1 MDGRGSN
8 SHTDT
13 YQVPYEYYILTVNLK
28 NRTLPVVINDRLTA
42 GPKGALF
49 GYHVD
54 EGQQALICGITSTQA
69 AIPTPALLRDT
80 GEALTDPDLPL

>member
-1 MDGRGSN
+1 MFDAQYKLTLSETGEIRYRTETDTWTDEEGN

-28 NRTLPVVINDRLTA
+28 NRTLPVVINDRR
-42 GPKGALF
+42 PKGALF

-54 EGQQALICGITSTQA
+54 EGQQALSVG
-69 AIPTPALLRDT
+69 
-80 GEALTDPDLPL
+80 

>member
-1 MDGRGSN
+1 MFDAQYKLTLSETGEIRYRTETDTWTDEEGN

-42 GPKGALF
+42 DQKSLSRECLF
-49 GYHVD
+49 RG
-54 EGQQALICGITSTQA
+54 GSL
-69 AIPTPALLRDT
+69 
-80 GEALTDPDLPL
+80 